1 MIKGLKARKILVR
14 EAKSHGEAT
23 LIVGVSKPRLGI
35 RPSASLAKYCAS
47 KLPKN
52 FSIFA
57 VNNGKVW
64 FHRLAKNAGK
74 SLSSWYTF
82 LFSSY
87 VLRLFGSLGGGIRYG
102 KMSKLSIVLQIL

>member
-82 LFSSY
+82 LFL
-87 VLRLFGSLGGGIRYG
+87 VMCCDDLEVWVGG
-102 KMSKLSIVLQIL
+102 